1 MFAIFKYKYASLDFS
16 VKHTIMNDS
25 ILFYMKYK
33 FLERYFEVS
42 CLLDRVIE
50 AREISFEL
58 GGWDGEMLQAF
69 LVIERCL

>member
-1 MFAIFKYKYASLDFS
+1 MLAVFKYNYASLDFS

-33 FLERYFEVS
+33 YKFFERYFEVS
-42 CLLDRVIE
+42 CLLDRVME

-58 GGWDGEMLQAF
+58 GG
-69 LVIERCL
+69 